1 MYKKMLVPL
10 DGSKLAE
17 SAFVYAKELAGRLD
31 TKVDILQ
38 VVDPNE
44 AKSMPVYQAYV
55 NHSAEI
61 LKLGILEVQKKLGK
75 RQEAGSIEVVGKLAT
90 GYPAEE
96 ILRYASDAYVDL
108 IVMSTHGRSG
118 IRSWVFG
125 SVTGKILN
133 TSPVPVLVIRPEDAG
148 NSGFEKWT
156 DITIIVPLDGSTVA
170 ESVLPHVQE
179 LGKQIGNDMVNVV
192 LIRVCELLPTPPPPG
207 PEVPFNRQQ
216 LIDNNWA
223 ACKIVTREYLA
234 GIENHLKQT
243 GLKVRSEPIEQLE
256 TSVATEIIE
265 YANKLPSSLIV
276 MSTCGRSGI
285 GKWPYG
291 SVAHKVLTGSSKL
304 TLLVRPASCGDS
316 PRC

>member
-1 MYKKMLVPL
+1 
-10 DGSKLAE
+10 
-17 SAFVYAKELAGRLD
+17 
-31 TKVDILQ
+31 
-38 VVDPNE
+38 
-44 AKSMPVYQAYV
+44 MPVYQAYV

-125 SVTGKILN
+125 SVTGKVLD
-133 TSPVPVLVIRPEDAG
+133 TSPVPVLVIRPEDSD

-156 DITIIVPLDGSTVA
+156 DITLIVPLDGSTVA

-192 LIRVCELLPTPPPPG
+192 LIRVCEPLPAPPAPG
-207 PEVPFNRQQ
+207 PEKPFNWQQ
-216 LIDNNWA
+216 LMDDNWA
-223 ACKIVTREYLA
+223 KCKLVTREYLA

-265 YANKLPSSLIV
+265 YANKFPSSLIV
-276 MSTCGRSGI
+276 MATCGRSGV
-285 GKWPYG
+285 GKWAYG
-291 SVAHKVLTGSSKL
+291 SVAHKVLTGSPRPI
-304 TLLVRPASCGDS
+304 LLVRPATSGDS
-316 PRC
+316 PCC